1 MNRRAINLPND
12 NHDCGWYDILPEPAP
27 AKVLKGDQNA
37 EYVVIGAG
45 FAGLAAARRLAEL
58 KPEVTV
64 YLIDAQRV
72 GFGASGRNSGF
83 VIDLPHKMA
92 LEHPD
97 PNFKQALLRLN
108 RTAISILEGLV
119 KRYDIDCQWSH
130 AGKYQGAVGE
140 RGNAYLDNFISLM
153 RNLGE
158 KFEVVERD
166 RLQKVLGTS
175 HYSRAVF
182 TPGCYLMQPAALVRG
197 LGASLPSNVRLFED
211 SPVTGLRKGNG
222 GVWVLELPGASVQT
236 NNLLLTTSIFTQEFG
251 YLKNRLLPVMTFASW
266 TRPLTRMEMEATGI
280 QPDWGLTPADHAGTT
295 VRMTKDCRLLIRNSY
310 QHVPKYGRSLQGDL
324 KVKIRDRHTD
334 SMLRRYPHLKNVPFT
349 HTWGGSYAISRN
361 FTNFFGKLDD
371 GVYASA
377 CDNGVGAAWGTIGG
391 TLLAESVVGADS
403 PLLNDIRHVS
413 GMPSLNPPEPF
424 LGMGVRTRIRWAAWN
439 SRSEL

>member
-1 MNRRAINLPND
+1 MNNRAINLPND
-12 NHDCGWYDILPEPAP
+12 DHDCGWYDILPEPTP
-27 AKVLKGDQNA
+27 AKVLKGEQRA

-58 KPEVTV
+58 KPEATIFLV
-64 YLIDAQRV
+64 DAQRV
-72 GFGASGRNSGF
+72 GYGASGRNSGF

-108 RTAISILEGLV
+108 RSAISKLEGLIETHG
-119 KRYDIDCQWSH
+119 IDCQWSH

-140 RGNAYLDNFISLM
+140 RGVAYLENFVSLM

-158 KFEVVERD
+158 PFEMVERD

-175 HYSRAVF
+175 HYTQAVF

-197 LGASLPSNVRLFED
+197 LGDSLPSNVQLFEN
-211 SPVTGLRKGNG
+211 SPVTGLRKGSNG
-222 GVWVLELPGASVQT
+222 NWVIELAGASVQT
-236 NNLLLTTSIFTQEFG
+236 KNLLLTTSIFTQEFG

-266 TRPLTRMEMEATGI
+266 TRPLTQAEMDATGI
-280 QPDWGLTPADHAGTT
+280 TEDWGLTPADHAGTT
-295 VRMTKDCRLLIRNSY
+295 VRMTKDRRLIIRNSY
-310 QHVPKYGRSLQGDL
+310 QHVPKYGQSVNGDL
-324 KVKIRDRHTD
+324 RDKVRDKHRI
-334 SMLRRYPHLKNVPFT
+334 SMLLRYPHLANVPFT

-361 FTNFFGKLDD
+361 FTNFFGKLDE

-391 TLLAESVVGADS
+391 TLLADSVVGSDS
-403 PLLNDIRHVS
+403 SLLNDIRHVS